1 MIIHAFMVPHP
12 PVAVPEVGRGAEK
25 EITTTLDSYR
35 RTADEIA
42 ALKPD
47 TIVLSTP
54 HSTMYADY
62 FLISP
67 GVHAHGDFRQYG
79 HPEVSFD
86 VDYDEQFTTEL
97 SRRCRSEGISAGTDY
112 ERDPSLDQGTMV
124 PLYYILQKYKDFR
137 LVRVGLSG
145 LPLREH
151 YRLGEQI
158 RATTDALGRRVV
170 YVASGDLSHCQKK
183 DGPYGLHPE
192 GPLYDEKIMHTMGS
206 GNFGE
211 LLEYDS
217 HFLSRAEEC
226 GHRSFVIMAGALDG
240 LSVTPHVFSHEATF
254 GVGYGFVSY
263 DIGGDN
269 PDRHFLQKFEKN
281 TENQLAATG
290 DTFVKLARA
299 SVESWV
305 RTHRRLSLP
314 DGLPDEM
321 LHTRAG
327 AFVSIHEF
335 DDLRGCIGTIA
346 PTKKNIAEE
355 IISNAISAC
364 SRDPRFHE
372 IRTDELPFLSIS
384 VDILSPSERISSPDQ
399 LDVHRYGVICS
410 TPDGRRGLLLPDLE
424 GVDTV
429 QEQIRIA
436 CQKGGIDPDDPSL
449 ILERFEVI
457 RHE

>member
-12 PVAVPEVGRGAEK
+12 PVAVPEIGRGSEK
-25 EITTTLDSYR
+25 EISATLDSFR

-42 ALKPD
+42 SLKPD

-67 GVHAHGDFRQYG
+67 GAHAHGDFRQYG
-79 HPEVSFD
+79 HLEVSFE

-124 PLYYILQKYKDFR
+124 PLYYILQKYTDFR

-158 RATTDALGRRVV
+158 RATADALGRRVV

-192 GPLYDEKIMHTMGS
+192 GPVYDKKIMQTMGS

-217 HFLSRAEEC
+217 HFLRRAEEC
-226 GHRSFVIMAGALDG
+226 GHRSFVMMAGTLDG

-263 DIGGDN
+263 DIGGED
-269 PDRHFLQKFEKN
+269 PDRHFLRKYEKN
-281 TENQLAATG
+281 TVNQLSGTG
-290 DTFVKLARA
+290 DAFVKLARA

-305 RTHRRLSLP
+305 RSHRRLSLP
-314 DGLPDEM
+314 DDLPDEM

-335 DDLRGCIGTIA
+335 GDLRGCIGTIA
-346 PTKKNIAEE
+346 PTKVNIAEE

-372 IRTDELPFLSIS
+372 ICTDELPYLSIS
-384 VDILSPSERISSPDQ
+384 VDILSPAERISSPDQ
-399 LDVHRYGVICS
+399 LDVHHYGVICS
-410 TPDGRRGLLLPDLE
+410 VPDGRRGLLLPDLE

-429 QEQIRIA
+429 REQIRIA
-436 CQKGGIDPDDPSL
+436 CRKGGIDPDDPSL